1 MAMRIHWLRRFGHK
15 PLIGKRLDSEL
26 HFHLEQ
32 QIADYVASGVPPA
45 EARRRANL
53 EFGSVEGFKEE
64 CRETRWENQLDT
76 FIRDF
81 RFALRGLLKDRRFA
95 FVSIFALALAI
106 GASTAMFSVVDN
118 ALFEPFPYKDQGS
131 LVVVHI
137 RDLDQYENDRTVFT
151 MPEIQEIRTQNT
163 VFESLANNQQ
173 DDVIQMGTEASMRL
187 DGNFVTP
194 GSLALLGVP
203 AL

>member
-1 MAMRIHWLRRFGHK
+1 MRWLRRLGHK
-15 PLIGKRLDSEL
+15 PLVEKRLDSEL

-32 QIADYVASGVPPA
+32 QIADYIASGLSPA

-64 CRETRWENQLDT
+64 CREARWENQLDI

-106 GASTAMFSVVDN
+106 GAATAMFSVVDN
-118 ALFEPFPYKDQGS
+118 ALFEPFPYKDQGR
-131 LVVVHI
+131 LVVVNI
-137 RDLDQYENDRTVFT
+137 RDLDQNENPRGMFT
-151 MPEIQEIRTQNT
+151 MPEIQEIREHNT
-163 VFESLANNQQ
+163 VF
-173 DDVIQMGTEASMRL
+173 
-187 DGNFVTP
+187 
-194 GSLALLGVP
+194 
-203 AL
+203 